1 MKETASYTV
10 TAIRIERKAD
20 WIKKMILRIIVFYGL
35 TWFFLLLL
43 GGVQQ
48 ATGLLPAQIG
58 LAQWGPAI
66 AAFLMVL
73 IFRKDEHRILFFS
86 KDTPVLR
93 YVYAALIPVAVGLV
107 VLLISSW
114 VPMAKFAPQAIYDPL
129 WLVVLWIPLGAIGEE
144 IGWRGYLNK
153 TVDGRLRGLVSS
165 LLVGV
170 LWMPIHVSYL
180 AEEPVFIFFFTLL
193 IISYSVVIY
202 ALVQDTGFS
211 VMLASIFH
219 LSINLTNL
227 LFLDVIY
234 ETKFMMVN
242 GIVWA
247 IVAAIV
253 VLARRNI
260 FIMPKSKENSAG
272 AN

>member
-1 MKETASYTV
+1 M
-10 TAIRIERKAD
+10 
-20 WIKKMILRIIVFYGL
+20 
-35 TWFFLLLL
+35 LL
-43 GGVQQ
+43 GSVQEV
-48 ATGLLPAQIG
+48 TGLLPPQIG

-66 AAFLMVL
+66 AAILMLL
-73 IFRKDEHRILFFS
+73 IFRKDGHRILFFS
-86 KDTPVLR
+86 KDTPVIR

-107 VLLISSW
+107 ILLISSW
-114 VPMAKFAPQAIYDPL
+114 VPMAKSEPQAIYDSL
-129 WLVVLWIPLGAIGEE
+129 WLIVLWMPLGAVGEE

-153 TVDGRLRGLVSS
+153 MLDGRLRGLV
-165 LLVGV
+165 GV
-170 LWMPIHVSYL
+170 IWMPIHVSFF
-180 AEEPVFIFFFTLL
+180 AEGPVFIFFFTLL

-227 LFLDVIY
+227 LFLDVLY
-234 ETKFMMVN
+234 ETTFMMVN

-260 FIMPKSKENSAG
+260 FIAPKSVESSPG
-272 AN
+272 AIYHEYRLDH

>member
-1 MKETASYTV
+1 MF
-10 TAIRIERKAD
+10 
-20 WIKKMILRIIVFYGL
+20 LRISIFYVL
-35 TWFFLLLL
+35 TWFFLMLL
-43 GGVQQ
+43 GSVQEV
-48 ATGLLPAQIG
+48 TGLLPPQIG

-66 AAFLMVL
+66 ASFLMLL
-73 IFRKDEHRILFFS
+73 IFRKDGHRILFFS
-86 KDTPVLR
+86 KDTPVIR

-114 VPMAKFAPQAIYDPL
+114 VPISKSEPQAIYDSL
-129 WLVVLWIPLGAIGEE
+129 WLIVLWMPLGAIGEE

-153 TVDGRLRGLVSS
+153 MLDGRLRGLVSS

-170 LWMPIHVSYL
+170 LWMPIHVSFF
-180 AEEPVFIFFFTLL
+180 AEGPVFIFFFTLL

-211 VMLASIFH
+211 VMLASVFH

-234 ETKFMMVN
+234 ETPFMMVN

-247 IVAAIV
+247 VFAVIVI
-253 VLARRNI
+253 LMKRNI
-260 FIMPKSKENSAG
+260 FIAEKEEKTAEDEDQRQG
-272 AN
+272 HRFQEPGI